1 MTSPVKL
8 TITPKEGPKAN
19 LPITVAFN
27 PNKYTISKGISWTVA
42 GGKGSEGSVE
52 QTNSKQNAPP
62 LTFSGGQPRSLSL
75 DLLFDST
82 EATTDQDRDVR
93 NQIKPIVGLGRILR
107 DLKPA
112 RPPVCDIAWGP
123 KPKPGSD
130 FPFTGVLSK
139 LNDVFTLFA
148 EDGTPLRVNLTLE
161 FTEWL
166 DPKADALQN
175 DPEFTTRLYKRG
187 DSLSSIAAE
196 SYNDPTKWRVIAE
209 ANALD
214 DPRTIPVGLR
224 LNIPKTR

>member
-1 MTSPVKL
+1 
-8 TITPKEGPKAN
+8 
-19 LPITVAFN
+19 
-27 PNKYTISKGISWTVA
+27 
-42 GGKGSEGSVE
+42 
-52 QTNSKQNAPP
+52 
-62 LTFSGGQPRSLSL
+62 
-75 DLLFDST
+75 
-82 EATTDQDRDVR
+82 
-93 NQIKPIVGLGRILR
+93 
-107 DLKPA
+107 
-112 RPPVCDIAWGP
+112 
-123 KPKPGSD
+123 
-130 FPFTGVLSK
+130 VLSK